1 MNSSSS
7 GISYSASSTSE
18 LSSGGSLV
26 KMGEVKSAAN
36 AIIPALGSSGV
47 PGFGEDVLAALP
59 IALVVI
65 DLLLP
70 VVGGEKIELP
80 SVNSR
85 LFR

>member
-1 MNSSSS
+1 M
-7 GISYSASSTSE
+7 
-18 LSSGGSLV
+18 V

-36 AIIPALGSSGV
+36 AIIPALESLGV
-47 PGFGEDVLAALP
+47 PGSGGDALAALP

-65 DLLLP
+65 DLVLP
-70 VVGGEKIELP
+70 VVGGEKIELS